1 MPIKIAVV
9 DDHPVQIDGYI
20 TVLEHANQ
28 AITFT
33 PVHNC
38 KAAYDLIVDVNQNF
52 YDFLILDRSLPP
64 YEEKNIFSGED
75 LALLAKKFWPGVK
88 IVMITSHSEAFIL
101 YDILHKIDP
110 FGLLV
115 KSDFSAEQLLNA
127 FNSMINGNKFYTES
141 VIEAKNKL
149 TAKATFLDSQN
160 RQIITLLAKGI
171 KTKNLPQHL
180 NLSQSAVEK
189 RKATIKDYLNIVEG
203 GDQEIIYTARKL
215 GFI

>member
-1 MPIKIAVV
+1 MPINIAVV
-9 DDHPVQIDGYI
+9 DDHPVQIDGYK
-20 TVLEHANQ
+20 TVLEHAKQ

-33 PVHNC
+33 SVHSC
-38 KAAYDLIVDVNQNF
+38 KAAYDLIVDVNKNF
-52 YDFLILDRSLPP
+52 YDFLILDRSLPA
-64 YEEKNIFSGED
+64 YEEKELYNGED
-75 LALLAKKFWPGVK
+75 LALLAKKYWPGVK

-101 YDILHKIDP
+101 YDILHKIEP

-115 KSDFSAEQLLNA
+115 KSDFSAEQLLHA
-127 FNSMINGNKFYTES
+127 FNSMIEGNKFYTES
-141 VIEAKNKL
+141 VLEAKNKL
-149 TAKATFLDSQN
+149 TNKATFLDSQN

-189 RKATIKDYLNIVEG
+189 RKASIKDFLNIDSG
-203 GDQEIIYTARKL
+203 GDQEIIHTAKKL